1 MHFIFPRLILIS
13 DKKNESWR
21 QMMSHR
27 ALSTKFATRRNQAE
41 RITQKRL
48 IEAMFRET
56 LNNNSTFSLSRFGSG
71 LLSTRNVTSRI

>member
-48 IEAMFRET
+48 IEAMFREHFV
-56 LNNNSTFSLSRFGSG
+56 SPHSPGPFPRY
-71 LLSTRNVTSRI
+71 